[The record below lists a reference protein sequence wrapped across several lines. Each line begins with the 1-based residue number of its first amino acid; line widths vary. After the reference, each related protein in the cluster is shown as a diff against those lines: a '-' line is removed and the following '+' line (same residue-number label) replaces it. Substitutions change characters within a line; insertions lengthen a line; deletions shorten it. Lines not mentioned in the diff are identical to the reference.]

1 MNYLKNPSN
10 RFFEACPREVTLS
23 LSAKGKPGTTEHYE
37 STTLPIEKV
46 VDILS
51 EHRVGDKS
59 EWGWSPFDFRDD
71 IRSRA
76 NAIGADFAVLD
87 IDDGTPLGEIEGALE
102 DAGIAALVT
111 STYSHL
117 SKETDFRLSEYD
129 VWRKRRPDAADE
141 DFMRQHRKG
150 FVEAVWRGS
159 TIVRGRDKQL
169 VTKVVRERGERVEK
183 FTVRHAACEKYRV
196 VVPLARPFVSRDRT
210 DPDAAWRDTVLAV
223 ADELGLKTDKQ
234 TLDRA
239 HLFYGPLH
247 RAGVRPARRFVQ
259 GEPFD
264 WRMALALIR
273 TERGRDGREGREP
286 HQGASLA
293 RQSTLAAK
301 VFNGDLDLLRKAIM
315 SVRNDERFDDRGE
328 WLKFLAAIHH
338 ETDGSDDGLE
348 LALDWSATWDTG
360 ADNPAE
366 TERVWNSFR
375 DRREGG
381 ATGATIRAY
390 AARDGFRGPEG
401 FVYGD
406 GREEPSFDFQDERA
420 EARPDCR
427 RRGLRFHYAG
437 DLHQIREAT
446 YLVKGL
452 WFEGQLSCIYGQP
465 GTSKTFFA
473 LDIALHIALGRSW
486 FGCDVKRGVVVYI
499 ALEGISGIRKRAEAA
514 CKHHGVKLASVPI
527 VFADGMMDLA
537 NDKGLPA
544 QIADEAKRAS
554 EHFDFPIRAIVIDT
568 LARAMSGGDEN
579 SSRDMGALIAGAD
592 KLRMVTGAHVCLVH
606 HEGKD
611 RDKGMRGSSALL
623 GAVDTAISIGRDK
636 SNPHAFEAR
645 MTKQK
650 EDEIGRPKR
659 YTLDRVTL
667 DRCGEDGEP
676 LTSAVVTPLSAIE
689 FNDERLTPRE
699 REAVVILRQLVDEST
714 DDFDDDEDD
723 APVWIR
729 VHKWK
734 NALAESGWPA
744 GENKTGADK
753 QRTRATTWP
762 GQGADSSRTNETF
775 ERGFRRLRQNLENA
789 AIIQIDGE
797 FVAFKKCG
805 PDKRRT

>member
-1 MNYLKNPSN
+1 MNHLKNPSN
-10 RFFEACPREVTLS
+10 LFFEACPREVTLS

-37 STTLPIEKV
+37 STTLPIEEV
-46 VDILS
+46 VNMLS
-51 EHRVGDKS
+51 DHRVGNKN

-87 IDDGTPLGEIEGALE
+87 IDDGTPLGDIEGALG

-117 SKETDFRLSEYD
+117 SKETDFRVSEYD
-129 VWRKRRPDAADE
+129 AWRKRRPDAADE
-141 DFMRQHRKG
+141 DFMRHHRKG

-196 VVPLARPFVSRDRT
+196 VVPLARTFLSNDYG
-210 DPDAAWRDTVLAV
+210 DADAAWKAIVLAL
-223 ADELGLKTDKQ
+223 ADDSGLKTDKQ

-247 RAGVRPARRFVQ
+247 PAGVRPARQFVQ

-273 TERGRDGREGREP
+273 TARGRDGREGREP

-301 VFNGDLDLLRKAIM
+301 VFNGHLALLREAIM

-348 LALDWSATWDTG
+348 LALDWSATWDSG
-360 ADNPAE
+360 GDNPAE

-375 DRREGG
+375 DDRERG

-406 GREEPSFDFQDERA
+406 GRVESSFDFKDERVA
-420 EARPDCR
+420 IQPDSR

-437 DLHQIREAT
+437 DLHRLPEAT

-452 WFEGQLSCIYGQP
+452 LFEGQLSCVYGQP
-465 GTSKTFFA
+465 GASKTFFA
-473 LDIALHIALGRSW
+473 LDVALHIALGRSW

-514 CKHHGVKLASVPI
+514 CKHHGVKLASIPI
-527 VFADGMMDLA
+527 VFAEGTADLS

-554 EHFDFPIRAIVIDT
+554 DHFGFPIRTIVIDT
-568 LARAMSGGDEN
+568 LARAMNGDEN
-579 SSRDMGALIAGAD
+579 SAKDMGALIAGAD
-592 KLRMVTGAHVCLVH
+592 AIRMATGAHVCLVH

-611 RDKGMRGSSALL
+611 SDKGMRGSNALL
-623 GAVDTAISIGRDK
+623 GAVDTAIRIGRDK
-636 SNPHAFEAR
+636 SNPRAFEGKI
-645 MTKQK
+645 TKQK

-667 DRCGEDGEP
+667 ERCGEDGEP

-689 FNDERLTPRE
+689 FNDERMSARE
-699 REAVVILRQLVDEST
+699 REAVVILRRLADDST
-714 DDFDDDEDD
+714 DAFDDDEDG
-723 APVWIR
+723 ALVWIR
-729 VHKWK
+729 VQKWK
-734 NALAESGWPA
+734 NALAESGWPTE
-744 GENKTGADK
+744 ENKTGADK
-753 QRTRATTWP
+753 GRTRATKGG
-762 GQGADSSRTNETF
+762 GQGADNMRTRDSF
-775 ERGFRRLRQNLENA
+775 ERAFRRLRERLENTG
-789 AIIQIDGE
+789 IIETDGDS
-797 FVAFKKCG
+797 VAFAMG
-805 PDKRRT
+805 GADKGRT